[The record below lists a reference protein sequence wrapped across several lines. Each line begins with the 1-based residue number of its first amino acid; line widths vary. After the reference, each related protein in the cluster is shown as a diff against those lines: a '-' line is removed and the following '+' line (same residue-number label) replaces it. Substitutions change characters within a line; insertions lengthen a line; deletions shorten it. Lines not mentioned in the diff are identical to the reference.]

1 MMERKVL
8 KWTTW
13 SFMILT
19 VVMCATFALIPVL
32 NEDFFAG
39 ISAIPDKI
47 FKEQETPVQI
57 DENDTVVLD
66 ENKLNIQI
74 PAGLQG
80 KDVKIS
86 TDYIQSTVYVR
97 FAKAVADYSEKY
109 IVQGSSDHIANMSY
123 YKEGEAGILEI
134 KLDKSYEP
142 VYSFKDGFLCME
154 FQDLHEIYEKV
165 IVIDAG
171 HGGSQPGA
179 VKKEIYEKN
188 LNLQIVLKLKALL
201 DEVDEKKIKV
211 FYTRLDDSN
220 PALKERVGMANTLEA
235 DLFISV
241 HNNASAT
248 GKFTDLNGTMVL
260 YNPNLPGDVSKR
272 LAEICLANVNAST
285 GSKNLG
291 LVKAEDIHI
300 VRRSKVPVALIEVG
314 YMTNV
319 KELDNLCSEAYQ
331 KKAAKG
337 IYNAIMQAF
346 EEGF

>member
-1 MMERKVL
+1 MERKVL

-13 SFMILT
+13 SFSILT
-19 VVMCATFALIPVL
+19 VVMCLTLSLMPVL

-39 ISAIPDKI
+39 IAAIPEKI
-47 FKEQETPVQI
+47 FKEKE
-57 DENDTVVLD
+57 ENVEIGSNNTVVLD
-66 ENKLNIQI
+66 EDKLNIQI
-74 PAGLQG
+74 PDGLEG

-97 FAKAVADYSEKY
+97 FAEAVEDYSEKY
-109 IVQGSSDHIANMSY
+109 IVQGSSDHIANMTY
-123 YKEGEAGILEI
+123 YVEGDEGVLEI

-154 FQDLHEIYEKV
+154 FQDMHEIYDKI

-171 HGGSQPGA
+171 HGGSMPGA
-179 VKKEIYEKN
+179 VKKDVYEKN
-188 LNLQIVLKLKALL
+188 INLQIVLKLKALL
-201 DEVDEKKIKV
+201 DEVDEKQIKV
-211 FYTRLDDSN
+211 FYTRLDDTN
-220 PALKERVGMANTLEA
+220 PELRDRVGMANSLEA

-260 YNPNLPGDVSKR
+260 YNPNLANDVSKR

-314 YMTNV
+314 YMTNL
-319 KELDNLCSEAYQ
+319 KELDNLCSDAYQ

>member
-1 MMERKVL
+1 M
-8 KWTTW
+8 
-13 SFMILT
+13 
-19 VVMCATFALIPVL
+19 LIPVL
-32 NEDFFAG
+32 NEDFLAG
-39 ISAIPDKI
+39 ITSLPEKI
-47 FKEQETPVQI
+47 FKENEKPVQI
-57 DENDTVVLD
+57 DENDIVVLD
-66 ENKLNIQI
+66 EDKLNIQI
-74 PAGLQG
+74 PDGLQG
-80 KDVKIS
+80 KDVSIS

-97 FAKAVADYSEKY
+97 FSEGVKDYSEKY
-109 IVQGSSDHIANMSY
+109 IVKGSSNHIANMTY
-123 YKEGEAGILEI
+123 YQEGKEGVLEI

-154 FQDLHEIYEKV
+154 FQDMHEIYEKI

-171 HGGSQPGA
+171 HGGSMPGA
-179 VKKEIYEKN
+179 VKKDIYEKN
-188 LNLQIVLKLKALL
+188 LNLQIVLKLKELL

-211 FYTRLDDSN
+211 FYTRLDDTN
-220 PALKERVGMANTLEA
+220 PELKDRVGMANSLEA

-241 HNNASAT
+241 HNNASNS

-260 YNPNLPGDVSKR
+260 YNPNLAGDVSKR

-319 KELDNLCSEAYQ
+319 KELDNLCSDAYQ
-331 KKAAKG
+331 KKVAKG
-337 IYNAIMQAF
+337 IYNAIMEAF